1 MSKPKKKIAFLNKN
15 QDIARLNVS
24 LYLILLFLSVHITLP
39 SLAYSDVSQSD
50 WSYTAISDLSN
61 KYGVLM
67 GYPDGKFRPKKNITR
82 EEAAAELYQLVKWVE
97 NHPTSVAVDD
107 LRRMNSLINEFQ
119 TELMQL
125 QNEVRAMHQDQEIM
139 KTRIEEIDSRLDW
152 NVKNRGLAHILVMG
166 TGKLLVGAGKDVIT
180 VGKGTV
186 WLFTFGRVNL
196 FDNPNKPPDP
206 IDKTNRYNGPIQFL
220 NGSAL

>member
-1 MSKPKKKIAFLNKN
+1 MSKSKDKSINPFL
-15 QDIARLNVS
+15 S
-24 LYLILLFLSVHITLP
+24 LKTFLVVALWAIQVLFLQLS
-39 SLAYSDVSQSD
+39 SMAYTDVKQSD
-50 WSYTAISDLSN
+50 WSYDAINELTS

-67 GYPDGKFRPKKNITR
+67 GYPDGKFKPKKNITR
-82 EEAAAELYQLVKWVE
+82 EEAAAELFQLIKWVE

-119 TELMQL
+119 GELMQL
-125 QNEVRAMHQDQEIM
+125 QNEVRAIRQDTEIM
-139 KTRIEEIDSRLDW
+139 KTRIEEIDARLDW
-152 NVKNRGLAHILVMG
+152 NVKNRGLVHTVVMG

-180 VGKGTV
+180 LGKGTV

-196 FDNPNKPPDP
+196 FNNPNKPPDP